1 MHDTPCGCG
10 IDSDRV
16 RDMSTLAEI
25 EAAAKALPVNE
36 QSELVRKLMH
46 HIRLSGSFL
55 AEPRK
60 FTTEEMQEWFDED
73 EREGREIR
81 ELLGI
86 EQA

>member
-1 MHDTPCGCG
+1 MRLRYRQSSALDL
-10 IDSDRV
+10 
-16 RDMSTLAEI
+16 STLAEI
-25 EAAAKALPVNE
+25 EAAAKALPVSE

-46 HIRLSGSFL
+46 HIRRNGSLL

>member
-1 MHDTPCGCG
+1 MHDAPCGSG
-10 IDSDRV
+10 IDSASV

-46 HIRLSGSFL
+46 HIRGSGSLL

-60 FTTEEMQEWFDED
+60 FTTEEMREWFDED
-73 EREGREIR
+73 EREGRAIR

-86 EQA
+86 TQA